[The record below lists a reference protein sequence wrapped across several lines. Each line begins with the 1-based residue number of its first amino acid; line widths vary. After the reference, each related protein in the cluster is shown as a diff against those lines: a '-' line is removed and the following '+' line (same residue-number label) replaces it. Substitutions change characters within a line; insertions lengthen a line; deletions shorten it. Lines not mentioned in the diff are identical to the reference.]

1 MPKLDLRRLVQ
12 KLDGEVVVGLE
23 EAVAI
28 AVRNNHSSVEIEH
41 WLLALNDKSERFRE
55 VVQRSGGD
63 LASIEAE
70 AYQALERYPRD
81 NTSAPAISTS
91 IIDVIREAWIG
102 ASLQSG
108 RSSVGVLDLLHT
120 LLSDSTLRATTISA
134 VPSAR
139 DIRLGELER
148 QIEERGSEPVVSARP
163 QASEGSSVHTG
174 DEEFLSAFTIDL
186 TEQARNGEIDAVVG
200 REAELRQLIDILVRR
215 RQNNPILVGE
225 AGVGKTAIAE
235 AFALEVAAGNVPD
248 MLKDIRLL
256 TLDLGLLQAGAGVK
270 GEFERRLKGVIDD
283 VKASPVPVILFIDEA
298 HSLVGAGGQAGQG
311 DAANLLKPAL
321 ARGELR
327 TVAATTWGEYKKYFE
342 RDAALTRRFQVV
354 KVDEPDE
361 ETAVRMVRSLVP
373 ALEKH
378 HGVKIRDEAIRA
390 AVSLS
395 MRYIQGRQLP
405 DKAVS
410 LIDTAAAAVSISR
423 ATVPAQIEDAN
434 RAIDLLNLEK
444 TRIELEP
451 DTSVAGERLV
461 EIDEQLTSLQAS
473 AKAFTTRLE
482 QEKALVANADEVEI
496 GFAEPENRPKLA
508 LLEKELRALQGESPL
523 IHRVVDRETVAAV
536 TARWTG
542 IPVGRLVRSLVE
554 AVQSLEARLQERVV
568 GQNQAI
574 TLISDA
580 MITARASLGDDRR
593 PPGVFLMVGTSGVGK
608 TETALALASTLYG
621 GDQSL
626 TIINMSE
633 FKEEHK
639 VSLLLGSPPGYVG
652 YGEGGILTE
661 AVRKRPYGVLLLDE
675 IDKAHPGVQ
684 DIFYQV
690 FDKGMLK
697 DGEGRD
703 IDFKNTTILMTAN
716 TGTNTL
722 TALAADPDTMPEGQA
737 LVDMLQPE
745 LLGQFKPAFLGRVT
759 VVPYKPLDETV
770 LALIVKLQIAKVS
783 KRLRDAYKA
792 ELIVSDEATQA
803 LIDRSKAVETGARAI
818 ESTISRELLPKLS
831 RSILEL
837 NLENLHP
844 EVVRVGID
852 GTGRFIVDIEPVTV
866 LKNPTEYPSH
876 KDAREVDILP

>member
-12 KLDGEVVVGLE
+12 KLDGDVVVGLE

-28 AVRNNHSSVEIEH
+28 AVRNNHSHVEIEH
-41 WLLALNDKSERFRE
+41 WLLGLNDKSERFGPI
-55 VVQRSGGD
+55 VQRSGGD
-63 LASIEAE
+63 PAALESE
-70 AYQALERYPRD
+70 AYRALERYPRD
-81 NTSAPAISTS
+81 NTAAPAISTG
-91 IIDVIREAWIG
+91 IIDVIREAWI
-102 ASLQSG
+102 AVSLQSG
-108 RSSVGVLDLLHT
+108 RTSIGILDLLHT
-120 LLSDSTLRATTISA
+120 LLSDSTLRATTISSL
-134 VPSAR
+134 PSAR

-148 QIEERGSEPVVSARP
+148 QMEERGAEVPVTPTA
-163 QASEGSSVHTG
+163 QAAPLRNGS
-174 DEEFLSAFTIDL
+174 EEFLSAFTIDL

-225 AGVGKTAIAE
+225 AGVGKTAIVE
-235 AFALEVAAGNVPD
+235 AFALEIIAGNVPE
-248 MLKDIRLL
+248 MLRDIRLL

-283 VKASPVPVILFIDEA
+283 VKSSPVPVILFIDEA

-327 TVAATTWGEYKKYFE
+327 TVAATTWAEYKKYFE

-378 HGVKIRDEAIRA
+378 HQVKIRDEAVRA

-410 LIDTAAAAVSISR
+410 LIDTASAAVSISR

-434 RAIDLLNLEK
+434 RAIDLLNLE
-444 TRIELEP
+444 RQRLELEP
-451 DTSVAGERLV
+451 ETTAGRERLV
-461 EIDEQLTSLQAS
+461 EIGAQLSTLQAT
-473 AKAFTTRLE
+473 ARTFTARLE
-482 QEKALVANADEVEI
+482 QEKSLVKAADAIENTI
-496 GFAEPENRPKLA
+496 DEPGSRPKLG
-508 LLEKELRALQGESPL
+508 LLEKELRLLQGESPL

-536 TARWTG
+536 AARWTG

-554 AVQSLEARLQERVV
+554 AVQTLEARLQERVV
-568 GQNQAI
+568 GQDQAI
-574 TLISDA
+574 ALISDA
-580 MITARASLGDDRR
+580 MITARANLGDDRR

-621 GDQSL
+621 GDQNL

-759 VVPYKPLDETV
+759 IVPYKPLDDKV
-770 LALIVKLQIAKVS
+770 LGLIVRLQLDKVG
-783 KRLRDAYKA
+783 KRLRDVYKA
-792 ELIVSDEATQA
+792 DLAVSARVTEA
-803 LIDRSKAVETGARAI
+803 LIARSKAVETGARAI

-831 RSILEL
+831 RNILQL
-837 NLENLHP
+837 TLENLHP
-844 EVVRVGID
+844 EVVRVDTDDAG
-852 GTGRFIVDIEPVTV
+852 GLLVSVEPVK
-866 LKNPTEYPSH
+866 LLQDPPEHPSQN
-876 KDAREVDILP
+876 DAKG

>member
-12 KLDGEVVVGLE
+12 KLDGDVVVGLE

-28 AVRNNHSSVEIEH
+28 AVRNNHSNVEIEH

-63 LASIEAE
+63 LA
-70 AYQALERYPRD
+70 ALESEAHRALGRYPRD
-81 NTSAPAISTS
+81 NTAAPAISTG
-91 IIDVIREAWIG
+91 IIDVIREAWIA

-108 RSSVGVLDLLHT
+108 RTSIGILDLLHT
-120 LLSDSTLRATTISA
+120 LLSDSTLRATTISSL
-134 VPSAR
+134 PSAR

-148 QIEERGSEPVVSARP
+148 QMEERGAEPSVTPRAQPGEAAQAR
-163 QASEGSSVHTG
+163 GG

-225 AGVGKTAIAE
+225 AGVGKTAIVE
-235 AFALEVAAGNVPD
+235 AFALEIVAGNVPE
-248 MLKDIRLL
+248 MLRDIRLL

-327 TVAATTWGEYKKYFE
+327 TVAATTWAEYKKYFE

-354 KVDEPDE
+354 KVNEPDE

-378 HGVKIRDEAIRA
+378 HQVKIRDEAIRA

-410 LIDTAAAAVSISR
+410 LIDTASAAVSISR

-444 TRIELEP
+444 QRLEAEP
-451 DTSVAGERLV
+451 ETTTGRERLV
-461 EIDEQLTSLQAS
+461 EIETQLTTLQAT

-482 QEKALVANADEVEI
+482 QEKSLVEVADKVENAFDEP
-496 GFAEPENRPKLA
+496 GNRPKLGV
-508 LLEKELRALQGESPL
+508 LEKELRLLQGESPL

-554 AVQSLEARLQERVV
+554 AVQTLEARLQERVV
-568 GQNQAI
+568 GQDQAI
-574 TLISDA
+574 ALISDA
-580 MITARASLGDDRR
+580 MITARANLGDDRR

-608 TETALALASTLYG
+608 TETALALATTLYG
-621 GDQSL
+621 GDQNL

-722 TALAADPDTMPEGQA
+722 TALAADPETMPEGQA
-737 LVDMLQPE
+737 LVEMLQPE

-759 VVPYKPLDETV
+759 IVPYKPLDDKV
-770 LALIVKLQIAKVS
+770 LAMIAKLQIDKVR
-783 KRLRDAYKA
+783 KRLRDSYKA
-792 ELIVSDEATQA
+792 DLSVSQKATDA
-803 LIDRSKAVETGARAI
+803 LIARSKAVETGARAI

-831 RSILEL
+831 RNILEL
-837 NLENLHP
+837 TLENLHP
-844 EVVRVGID
+844 AVVHVDTDDAGGFLVSID
-852 GTGRFIVDIEPVTV
+852 PVKLLQDPPEHPSQKDGRG
-866 LKNPTEYPSH
+866 
-876 KDAREVDILP
+876 